1 MNNNELLQQALNND
15 PIMHQLLIKKIKN
28 NEPIIIEGIDVCNI
42 VNRNVFEK
50 IDPILNDIIKVLAD
64 IIKLINNNVLK
75 PIDDFFAI
83 LISSLNKAIK
93 LLNVFISFVII
104 VINSLYK
111 LVYNMWSM
119 KLKMLKGDF
128 KSVIFFYTLP
138 QLLFMKQ
145 VLDTILMKFLPPKY
159 ANININN
166 VWAIVLYIL
175 YIPIVG
181 ALYNILNLFL

>member
-1 MNNNELLQQALNND
+1 MAVYTRIDKND
-15 PIMHQLLIKKIKN
+15 
-28 NEPIIIEGIDVCNI
+28 
-42 VNRNVFEK
+42 
-50 IDPILNDIIKVLAD
+50 
-64 IIKLINNNVLK
+64 IKLINNNVLK
-75 PIDDFFAI
+75 PIDDFFAT

-93 LLNVFISFVII
+93 LLNIFISFVIV

-111 LVYNMWSM
+111 LVYNMWGM
-119 KLKMLKGDF
+119 KLRLLRGDI

-145 VLDTILMKFLPPKY
+145 VLDTILMKLLPPKL

-166 VWAIVLYIL
+166 VWAVVLYL
-175 YIPIVG
+175 FYIPIVG